1 MAEDK
6 QEHMEKVESTQASAE
21 PQVSAARS
29 SRQAEAHDA
38 NGTRPLVVSPPPHLK
53 APDTTSKIMLTVI
66 AALAPIM
73 VYDIYLFK
81 GAAINTLFWSI
92 FGALL
97 AEAGIQRLRRQR
109 ITLYD
114 CSALLTGI
122 LFAMVLPPKV
132 PFWLSFV
139 GGFVSI
145 ALGKQIFGG
154 LGHNIFNP
162 ALVGRAFVL
171 IAWTKHLTS
180 DWYEKVSVDTIS
192 GATPLFVA
200 KQLYQGTIS
209 ADLTKFYSTAL
220 FRNPYGSMGEVSAL
234 LIVLGFVILLAFRV
248 IDWRTPVAFI
258 GSVFVLTWWAGRDA
272 IFYTLSGGVLFGAV
286 FMATDYVTS
295 PVTKTGKVIFGLGCG
310 FLTFL
315 MRLYA
320 STPEAVAY
328 AILFMNALTP
338 LIDSYTRPRVFGAV
352 KRA

>member
-6 QEHMEKVESTQASAE
+6 EERTEKTEITQAPAE
-21 PQVSAARS
+21 SQAGAAPS
-29 SRQAEAHDA
+29 SGAAADKDA
-38 NGTRPLVVSPPPHLK
+38 SGVRPLVVSPPPHLK
-53 APDTTSKIMLTVI
+53 APDTTSKIMLTVV

-81 GAAINTLFWSI
+81 GAAISTFFWSI

-114 CSALLTGI
+114 GSALLTGI

-132 PFWLSFV
+132 PFWLSFI
-139 GGFVSI
+139 GGFVAI
-145 ALGKQIFGG
+145 ALGKQIYGG

-162 ALVGRAFVL
+162 ALVGRVFVL
-171 IAWTKHLTS
+171 ISWAKHLTS
-180 DWYEKVSVDTIS
+180 DWYEKVSIDTIS

-234 LIVLGFVILLAFRV
+234 LIILGLVILLAFRV
-248 IDWRTPVAFI
+248 IDWRTPAAYI

-295 PVTKTGKVIFGLGCG
+295 PITKKGKVIFGLGCG

-338 LIDSYTRPRVFGAV
+338 LIDTYTRPRVFGAV
-352 KRA
+352 KNA